1 MIAEK
6 CRPRICRV
14 LCSDLIFQR
23 FSHCAR
29 GVVRCST
36 GVCARDRADSGH
48 RTDGVR
54 VHAHQGG
61 YMFVRAQIAPKC
73 ARFRPYSF
81 GETGCGSKN
90 DPRTLVRGRFQ
101 ARKTGAAGFPKE
113 AHDARRCLAVRSGR
127 NRSGA
132 GIHGIRGNHAPGQR
146 QARPYQPMPS
156 SVQPALRRLSISPRL
171 EE

>member
-113 AHDARRCLAVRSGR
+113 AHDAREDDARGVSASGIQ
-127 NRSGA
+127 SGYA
-132 GIHGIRGNHAPGQR
+132 FT
-146 QARPYQPMPS
+146 PYQPVPS
-156 SVQPALRRLSISPRL
+156 RFQPDRYRWSTSFQSVA
-171 EE
+171 